1 MMDEQLLQH
10 HRNEIRTLMQKKF
23 CENLFRSPE
32 FPFLPSI
39 GITHLFQ
46 SFEAKEH
53 ELGFLGILHVWYHE
67 KLWQTEWIDTPEKS
81 MALISHLQKAKLY
94 DEVKLVEIGIERMN
108 QHAKK
113 ERMKVIRERINRYD
127 NQENIEDE
135 DIVLN

>member
-10 HRNEIRTLMQKKF
+10 HRNEIRTVMQKKF
-23 CENLFRSPE
+23 MDNFIRSPE
-32 FPFLPSI
+32 FPFLQSM

-81 MALISHLQKAKLY
+81 MTLISHLQKAKLY
-94 DEVKLVEIGIERMN
+94 DEVKLVEIGIKRMN

-113 ERMKVIRERINRYD
+113 ENMKVIRERIDRYD
-127 NQENIEDE
+127 NQQNDE

>member
-10 HRNEIRTLMQKKF
+10 HRNEIRTVMQKKF
-23 CENLFRSPE
+23 MDNFIRSPE
-32 FPFLPSI
+32 FPFLQSM

-53 ELGFLGILHVWYHE
+53 ELGFLGLLHVWYHKKVWE
-67 KLWQTEWIDTPEKS
+67 TEWIDSQEKG
-81 MALISHLQKAKLY
+81 MELISHLQKAKMY
-94 DEVKLVEIGIERMN
+94 DEAKLVEFNIMKMH

-113 ERMKVIRERINRYD
+113 ERMKVMKDHIDQYD
-127 NQENIEDE
+127 NRDDDE